1 MISLTDSQLRF
12 LMDLTEPLLPADQT
26 AFLQAL
32 VKRLH
37 HQPEIGD
44 RALFEAALELIPGW
58 YYRKLKYEAAPAK
71 VQIRDLADRLRYGLN
86 LIEHCGDDQ
95 PRRVDHLLRKRSPV
109 Q

>member
-12 LMDLTEPLLPADQT
+12 LLDLTKPLLPADQT

-32 VKRLH
+32 VKRLQ

-58 YYRKLKYEAAPAK
+58 YYRKLKCAAP
-71 VQIRDLADRLRYGLN
+71 QGCTSEI
-86 LIEHCGDDQ
+86 
-95 PRRVDHLLRKRSPV
+95 
-109 Q
+109 